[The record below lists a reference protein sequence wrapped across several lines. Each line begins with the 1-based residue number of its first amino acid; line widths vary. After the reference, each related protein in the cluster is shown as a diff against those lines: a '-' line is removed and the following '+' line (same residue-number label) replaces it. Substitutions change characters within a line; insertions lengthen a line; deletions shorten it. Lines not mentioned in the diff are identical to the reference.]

1 MATTTQNAGPQSG
14 REPMAPR
21 CAAIV
26 GPYLSGKT
34 ALLESLL
41 FVTGAIHR
49 KGTAKEG
56 NTVADSSAE
65 ARARKMSVEVTAA
78 TTDYLGERW
87 CFLDCPGSVELAQ
100 EARNALMVADVA
112 IVVAEPL
119 IDKALM
125 LAPVLK
131 FLDDHQIPHILFIN
145 KMDVSSR
152 HVREMMDALQ
162 AVSSRPLVLRQ
173 VPIRAPGGGL
183 GGKDGGEVTGYV
195 DLVSERAYKYHP
207 GQESDLIK
215 MPEEVLP
222 REQEARGRMLESLA
236 DFDDHLMEE
245 ILSDVVPPK
254 DEIYQQFAKDLAA
267 DLIVPVLLG
276 EAERDGGV
284 RRLLKALRHEVPGP
298 EALAQRLG
306 ISSYDASTLV
316 FKTYHQPHAGKLSLA
331 RIFGGRVSEGAV
343 LNGMRVAGVLRP
355 KGNTFEKVPHAG
367 TGEVVALARMEEVKT
382 GDLLTASGKR
392 NHDFAWPQPL
402 EPLFALAMDAEN
414 RADEVKLT
422 AALAK
427 LTEED
432 TSLTFTHDADTHEML
447 LSGQGEV
454 HLNIAFDR
462 LKSRF
467 GLPMK
472 HRRPQVSYKETIRSG
487 VKQHARFKRQSGGHG
502 QFADVHV
509 ELWPLAR
516 GTGFEFH
523 DRVVGGSVPR
533 QFIGSVEEGAR
544 DYLARGPLG
553 FPVVDVAVALFDG
566 QFHAVDSS
574 DMAFRT
580 AARQAMQE
588 AMPQCGPVLLEP
600 IFAVE
605 VSAPAEFTARVHNL
619 VTGRRGQ
626 IVSFQAK
633 EDWVG
638 WEVVQALVAQ
648 SELHDMII
656 ELRSLTLG
664 IGNFSYQFDHLQELS
679 GRLADKVIEQ
689 RQAVAQKGAA

>member
-1 MATTTQNAGPQSG
+1 MATSTQNIGTQNG
-14 REPMAPR
+14 REPGAPR
-21 CAAIV
+21 CAALV

-41 FVTGAIHR
+41 FATGAISR
-49 KGTAKEG
+49 KGSAKEG
-56 NTVADSSAE
+56 NTVSDSSAE
-65 ARARKMSVEVTAA
+65 ARARKMSVEITAA

-87 CFLDCPGSVELAQ
+87 CFLDCPGSVELSQ

-119 IDKALM
+119 VDKALM
-125 LAPVLK
+125 LAPILK
-131 FLDDHQIPHILFIN
+131 FLDDHQVPHILFIN
-145 KMDVSSR
+145 KMDIASHR
-152 HVREMMDALQ
+152 VREMLDALQ

-173 VPIRAPGGGL
+173 VPIRGA
-183 GGKDGGEVTGYV
+183 GKDGGEVTGYV

-207 GQESDLIK
+207 GQASDLIK
-215 MPEEVLP
+215 MPEEILP

-236 DFDDHLMEE
+236 DYDDHLMEE

-254 DEIYQQFAKDLAA
+254 EEIYQQFAKDLAA
-267 DLIVPVLLG
+267 DLVVPVLLG

-331 RIFGGRVSEGAV
+331 RIFGGRVSEGSV
-343 LNGMRVAGVLRP
+343 LNGVRVAGVLRP
-355 KGNTFEKVPHAG
+355 KGNSFEKIPHAN
-367 TGEVVALARMEEVKT
+367 TGEVIALARMEEVKT
-382 GDLLTASGKR
+382 GDLLTASGKK
-392 NHDFAWPQPL
+392 NPDFTWPAPL
-402 EPLFALAMDAEN
+402 EPLFALAIDAEN

-427 LTEED
+427 LIEED
-432 TSLTFTHDADTHEML
+432 PSLTFTNDSATHEL
-447 LSGQGEV
+447 LLAGQGEI
-454 HLNIAFDR
+454 HLNIALDR
-462 LKSRF
+462 LKNRF
-467 GLPMK
+467 SLPMK
-472 HRRPQVSYKETIRSG
+472 HRRPQVSYKETIRHG

-502 QFADVHV
+502 QFADVHIEV
-509 ELWPLAR
+509 WPLPR
-516 GTGFEFH
+516 GSGFEFH

-533 QFIGSVEEGAR
+533 QFISSVEEGAQE
-544 DYLARGPLG
+544 YLARGPLG

-574 DMAFRT
+574 DMAFKT
-580 AARQAMQE
+580 VARQAMQE
-588 AMPQCGPVLLEP
+588 ALPQCGPVLLEP

-619 VTGRRGQ
+619 VSGRRGQ
-626 IVSFQAK
+626 ILNFQAK
-633 EDWVG
+633 EDWAG
-638 WEVVQALVAQ
+638 WEVVESLVPQ

-664 IGNFSYQFDHLQELS
+664 IGHFASRFDHLQELS

-689 RQAVAQKGAA
+689 RQSGIAQKGAA

>member
-1 MATTTQNAGPQSG
+1 MATVTQHAGTQNG
-14 REPMAPR
+14 REPGAPR

-26 GPYLSGKT
+26 GPYLSGKS

-41 FVTGAIHR
+41 FVTGATHR

-56 NTVADSSAE
+56 NTIADSSAE

-78 TTDYLGERW
+78 TTDFLGERW

-112 IVVAEPL
+112 IVVCEPV
-119 IDKALM
+119 IEKALM
-125 LAPVLK
+125 LAPTLK

-145 KMDVSSR
+145 KMDVSTYR
-152 HVREMMDALQ
+152 VREMLDALQ

-173 VPIRAPGGGL
+173 VPIRGA
-183 GGKDGGEVTGYV
+183 GKDGGEVTGYV

-207 GQESDLIK
+207 GQESDLIQ
-215 MPEEVLP
+215 MPEEILP

-254 DEIYQQFAKDLAA
+254 DEIYQQFAKDLAS

-331 RIFGGRVSEGAV
+331 RIFGGRVSEGSV
-343 LNGMRVAGVLRP
+343 LNGARVAGVLRP
-355 KGNTFEKVPHAG
+355 KGNAFEKVPHAN
-367 TGEVVALARMEEVKT
+367 TGEVVALARMEEVHT
-382 GDLLTASGKR
+382 GDLLTASGKK
-392 NHDFAWPQPL
+392 NPDFAWPAPL
-402 EPLFALAMDAEN
+402 EPLFVLAMDAEN

-422 AALAK
+422 TALAK

-432 TSLTFTHDADTHEML
+432 TSLTFTHDPDTHELL
-447 LSGQGEV
+447 LSGQGEI
-454 HLNIAFDR
+454 HLHIAFDR

-467 GLPMK
+467 SLPMK

-502 QFADVHV
+502 QFADIHIEV
-509 ELWPLAR
+509 WPLAR
-516 GTGFEFH
+516 GAGFEFH

-544 DYLARGPLG
+544 ESLSRGPLG

-574 DMAFRT
+574 DMAFKT
-580 AARQAMQE
+580 VARQAMQE
-588 AMPQCGPVLLEP
+588 ALPQCGPILLEP
-600 IFAVE
+600 IFSVE

-626 IVSFQAK
+626 ILSFQAK
-633 EDWVG
+633 EDWTG
-638 WEVVQALVAQ
+638 WEVVQALVPQ

-689 RQAVAQKGAA
+689 RQAVPHKGAA